1 MRTRKQQIKFHIKSD
16 DYFGTLAAKIDL
28 AKQTFEDDLNK
39 TQLKKQQL
47 KTLGK
52 LKNDLVF
59 LQKNYQITKRQ
70 YVDKRSC

>member
-1 MRTRKQQIKFHIKSD
+1 MKTRKQQIEFHIRSD

-28 AKQTFEDDLNK
+28 AKQTFGKDPNK
-39 TQLKKQQL
+39 TPLKTQQL

-59 LQKNYQITKRQ
+59 LQKNYQITKKQ
-70 YVDKRSC
+70 YVDKKSC